1 MKWNKRRWAR
11 MGAALLCAG
20 LMPVQTMQVF
30 AQSPEFARTEEEWAA
45 LRDDRLDYDE
55 IPDLIHEYN
64 NTVIQNQIAYRDE
77 LDKDRDDVAQDYYD
91 RANEIYDN
99 LEYPDTD
106 DASYGSR
113 MAAAL
118 SNEQQAKSLMEQG
131 DESVEDSQTIK
142 LGYDKAE
149 AELVKQ
155 AQSRMI
161 TYWSQYYSL
170 DAARS
175 SVTQAKTSYQTAQN
189 RLAAGMTT
197 QSAVL
202 NAREA
207 VSNAE
212 ASLLSAE
219 SSLNTAKENLC
230 QMMGWSYGAQ
240 VEIGEL
246 PEPDGEA
253 IAAID
258 LQADITRA
266 LENNYTYQIT
276 EKQLANARTAS
287 GKEKLTQTQ
296 KNQKEAISN
305 DVGDKYQSLVLAKSS
320 YDQAAQAYE
329 LEQVSLASAERKLAA
344 GTITQKAYNEQQISC
359 DNARVAVQTKKLA
372 LLQAQVDYDWAV
384 NGLAS
389 TS

>member
-1 MKWNKRRWAR
+1 MWNKRRWTR
-11 MGAALLCAG
+11 LGAALLCAG
-20 LMPVQTMQVF
+20 LMPGQTMQVF
-30 AQSPEFARTEEEWAA
+30 AQSPEFARTAEEWET
-45 LRDDRLDYDE
+45 LRDDRLDYNE
-55 IPDLIHEYN
+55 IPDLVHEYN

-77 LDKDRDDVAQDYYD
+77 RDQDRDDVAQDYYD
-91 RANEIYDN
+91 RANEIYNN

-118 SNEQQAKSLMEQG
+118 SSEQQAQSLMEQG
-131 DESVEDSQTIK
+131 DESVEDSETIK
-142 LGYDKAE
+142 LGYDKTE

-155 AQSRMI
+155 AQSLMI

-170 DAARS
+170 DISRS
-175 SVTQAKTSYQTAQN
+175 AGSQAEASYQTAQN
-189 RLAAGMTT
+189 RLAAGMNT
-197 QSAVL
+197 QSDVL
-202 NAREA
+202 TAKEA

-219 SSLNTAKENLC
+219 SSFNTTKENLC
-230 QMMGWSYGAQ
+230 QMLGWSYGAQ

-258 LQADITRA
+258 LQADIARA
-266 LENNYTYQIT
+266 LENSYSYQIT
-276 EKQLANARTAS
+276 AKQLANARTAS
-287 GKEKLTQTQ
+287 GKEKLAQTQ

-305 DVGDKYQSLVLAKSS
+305 DVGDKYQSLTLAKSS
-320 YDQAAQAYE
+320 YDQAVQAYE
-329 LEQVSLASAERKLAA
+329 LEQASLASAERKLAA
-344 GTITQKAYNEQQISC
+344 GTITQKAYSEQQASC
-359 DNARVAVQTKKLA
+359 GNARVAVQTKKLA

-389 TS
+389 VS